1 MGRDLNENV
10 RTIACGMANFAN
22 ESWRHQ
28 QRKKG
33 ATDCHK
39 G

>member
-10 RTIACGMANFAN
+10 RTTACETRTFAL

>member
-1 MGRDLNENV
+1 MDRDLNENV
-10 RTIACGMANFAN
+10 RTTACGMANFAN
-22 ESWRHQ
+22 EFWRHQ

>member
-10 RTIACGMANFAN
+10 RTIACGMPNFAL

-28 QRKKG
+28 QRKKS

>member
-10 RTIACGMANFAN
+10 RPIACGMPNFAN
-22 ESWRHQ
+22 EFWRHQ

-33 ATDCHK
+33 ATDGHK